1 MSDFLVYA
9 EKSAF
14 DEIIFYGDYP
24 NMRRILVNHASV
36 FLNLSAEELQEDIDS
51 QGVIF
56 NYLHAFGAAKI
67 PEAHRDYF
75 ENIYDD
81 NSRMVYFPRSVHY
94 LNVSKVEAD
103 YLKKELGI
111 IVESSENIDD
121 HILTGTFFKELR
133 KNQKIGIEHKSG
145 WSSLLDFQMPPSNAV
160 VVLDNYLFKDSETIS
175 ERTHT
180 VGKSNIIH
188 ILDSLLPEELKIEYH
203 VTLISE
209 DYGRSLEWKSEIIN
223 TLTTEIKN
231 LRAYDINVEIVFVE
245 SEHFHKRRIIMN
257 YINASGD
264 KGFSV
269 FRVRDGKTV
278 RSANDFRFN
287 RVFSNIDNLK
297 SDSDFKSA
305 TEGLKLIKDVCNDLA
320 THLRSSADFYRGAIM
335 GDCNPD
341 YSLKN
346 RLINDV

>member
-14 DEIIFYGDYP
+14 DEIVFYGDYP
-24 NMRRILVNHASV
+24 NMRRILVNHATV
-36 FLNLSAEELQEDIDS
+36 FLNLSADELQEDLDS

-56 NYLHAFGAAKI
+56 KYFHAFGAAKL
-67 PEAHRDYF
+67 PEAHQDYF

-81 NSRMVYFPRSVHY
+81 KSRMVYFPRSVHY
-94 LNVSKVEAD
+94 LNVSKVEAE
-103 YLKKELGI
+103 YLKKEFGI
-111 IVESSENIDD
+111 IVESAEDIDD

-133 KNQKIGIEHKSG
+133 KNQRIGTEHKSG
-145 WSSLLDFQMPPSNAV
+145 WSSLLDFQIPPSNAIV
-160 VVLDNYLFKDSETIS
+160 ILDNYIFKDTETIG
-175 ERTHT
+175 EHTHT
-180 VGKSNIIH
+180 VGKSNIIQL
-188 ILDSLLPEELKIEYH
+188 LDNLLPEELKIEYH

-209 DYGRSLEWKSEIIN
+209 DYGRFDEWK
-223 TLTTEIKN
+223 TEIVNSLTAEIKK
-231 LRAYDINVEIVFVE
+231 LRSYDINVEIVFVE

-269 FRVRDGKTV
+269 FKVRDGKTV

-287 RVFSNIDNLK
+287 RVFSNLDNLR
-297 SDSDFKSA
+297 SDSDFESA
-305 TEGLKLIKDVCNDLA
+305 TEGLKLINDVCNNLA
-320 THLRSSADFYRGAIM
+320 THLRSGADFYRGAIL